1 MITQSLIIENLRKII
16 DPHTGK
22 DLVSLDCVRDL
33 RLDNGIVWLKI
44 ELEPP
49 ATPERSQLK
58 NQVTRIISSLGGV
71 KDVHVEV
78 EMRTSLQGQPTARG
92 AQSERKPLLMK
103 TVIPIASGKG
113 GVGKSTVSANLA
125 VALANL
131 GARVGLMDAD
141 VYGPSIPLIMGV
153 KERPMQEGAMIIPPV
168 AHGVKIMSMG
178 FFLPEGDAV
187 IWRGPMLHKTVDQF
201 LGNVDWGEL
210 DYLIVDLPPG
220 TGDIQLSLCQ
230 KIPLTGAV
238 IVSTPQD
245 VAYKVAEKAIVMFR
259 KLKTPVL
266 GLIENMSGY
275 VCGECGHHD
284 EIFGKGGA
292 KRYSERHSI
301 PFLGE
306 VPLATAIRI
315 TSDEGR
321 PIVLESP
328 DSPSA
333 RAFLN
338 IAKRLRDQIHAPAG
352 TEKILDGPQPEKVSQ
367 PSKEKIEIIW
377 KDGHRS
383 IYSGYELRVACYC
396 AQCVEEMSGT
406 RLLKPETIA
415 RDVYPLSIVPIG
427 RYALKFD
434 WSDGHNTGIY
444 TFEHLR
450 GLCGCAECL
459 EQKTKA

>member
-1 MITQSLIIENLRKII
+1 MTESSIVESLRRII
-16 DPHTGK
+16 DPHTG
-22 DLVSLDCVRDL
+22 RDL
-33 RLDNGIVWLKI
+33 ISLGAVKDVKLNGGTASIKI

-49 ATPERSQLK
+49 ATPERSRLK
-58 NQVTRIISSLGGV
+58 DEVNRLVSSLEGI
-71 KDVHVEV
+71 KDVRVELEIRLV
-78 EMRTSLQGQPTARG
+78 SSPQPSAGPSRP
-92 AQSERKPLLMK
+92 ERKPLLMK
-103 TVIPIASGKG
+103 TVIPVASGKG

-131 GARVGLMDAD
+131 GAKVGLMDAD
-141 VYGPSIPLIMGV
+141 VYGPSIPMIMGV
-153 KERPMQEGAMIIPPV
+153 KEHPRVEGERIIPPV
-168 AHGVKIMSMG
+168 AHGVKIISMG

-187 IWRGPMLHKTVDQF
+187 IWRGPMLHKTVDEF
-201 LGNVDWGEL
+201 LGKVDWGEL

-259 KLKTPVL
+259 KLKTPIL

-292 KRYSERHSI
+292 KRYSERLGI

-306 VPLATAIRI
+306 IPLATSIRI

-333 RAFLN
+333 RTFLD
-338 IAKRLRDQIHAPAG
+338 IAKRLIDRIRAPAG
-352 TEKILDGPQPEKVSQ
+352 TEKVPEGPRPEKVSQ
-367 PSKEKIEIIW
+367 PVKEKIEIIW

-383 IYSGYELRVACYC
+383 TYSGYDLRVACSC
-396 AQCVEEMSGT
+396 AQCVDETSGV
-406 RLLKPETIA
+406 RRLKPGIINK
-415 RDVYPLSIVPIG
+415 DVYPLSIVPIG

-450 GLCGCAECL
+450 SLCGCAECL

>member
-1 MITQSLIIENLRKII
+1 MTESSIVESLRRII
-16 DPHTGK
+16 DPHTGR
-22 DLVSLDCVRDL
+22 DLVALGAVKDVKL
-33 RLDNGIVWLKI
+33 NGGTASIKI

-49 ATPERSQLK
+49 ATPERSRLK
-58 NQVTRIISSLGGV
+58 DEVQRLVSSLEGI
-71 KDVHVEV
+71 KDVQVELGI
-78 EMRTSLQGQPTARG
+78 RTVASTQPSAGPSLP
-92 AQSERKPLLMK
+92 ERKPLLMK
-103 TVIPIASGKG
+103 TVIPVASGKG

-125 VALANL
+125 VALASF
-131 GARVGLMDAD
+131 GAKVGLMDAD
-141 VYGPSIPLIMGV
+141 VYGPSIPMIMGV
-153 KERPMQEGAMIIPPV
+153 KERPRVEGEMTIPPV

-178 FFLPEGDAV
+178 FFLREGEAV

-245 VAYKVAEKAIVMFR
+245 VAYKIAEKAIVMFR
-259 KLKTPVL
+259 KLKTPIL

-284 EIFGKGGA
+284 EIFGKGGL
-292 KRYSERHSI
+292 KRYSERNGL

-306 VPLATAIRI
+306 IPLATTIRI

-333 RAFLN
+333 RAFLD
-338 IAKRLRDQIHAPAG
+338 IAKRLMDRIHAPAG
-352 TEKILDGPQPEKVSQ
+352 TEKVSEGPRPEKVSQ

-406 RLLKPETIA
+406 RLLKPETIN
-415 RDVYPLSIVPIG
+415 RGVYALSIVPIG
-427 RYALKFD
+427 QYALKFD

-450 GLCGCAECL
+450 GLCRCPEC
-459 EQKTKA
+459 QAQGAKA